1 MQDSPDLDPQI
12 EPPHGGEPRHENRR
26 MHIPELPDALRSALI
41 GYEVSLERL
50 NAAVV
55 TFVADAK
62 RRGMSVE
69 QVVPEVRRYL
79 SAMPRWTQ
87 PIECA
92 LPADMTVIDRAV
104 QWAIEAYFH
113 QDEARGDSSSVA

>member
-1 MQDSPDLDPQI
+1 MHDDPDLDPQI
-12 EPPHGGEPRHENRR
+12 EPPHGGETRHENRR
-26 MHIPELPDALRSALI
+26 MHIPELPDSLRSALI

-87 PIECA
+87 PVDGA

-104 QWAIEAYFH
+104 QWAIEAYY
-113 QDEARGDSSSVA
+113 QDEVRGDSSSVA